1 MCHHHTAGLTQLEL
15 SFSVYFFRQG
25 PVATLYATA
34 QTQHGPAFKHRCKE
48 HDYHDKV
55 KYIREELGLCLLSS
69 GQLNI
74 FGFHHAW
81 ECLMPQHT
89 QQQGM
94 LKASVRALRL
104 QCCAWGGRRS
114 SSALGSAPF
123 LLSTVFH
130 PAFPHP
136 NADKRL
142 TKRQYQDTQC

>member
-1 MCHHHTAGLTQLEL
+1 
-15 SFSVYFFRQG
+15 
-25 PVATLYATA
+25 
-34 QTQHGPAFKHRCKE
+34 
-48 HDYHDKV
+48 
-55 KYIREELGLCLLSS
+55 
-69 GQLNI
+69 
-74 FGFHHAW
+74 
-81 ECLMPQHT
+81 MPQHT

-136 NADKRL
+136 TADKRL
-142 TKRQYQDTQC
+142 TKRQYEDAQC